1 MKKKFEYFVKSAKTK
16 EDVPCVFPP
25 EAWYN
30 ATLCTTVIIWRDPP
44 PQWAKSGGEAV
55 LLQFSDFTKDPMHD
69 FNRLFC

>member
-1 MKKKFEYFVKSAKTK
+1 MIAKSPLGTGANNQNGNLR
-16 EDVPCVFPP
+16 
-25 EAWYN
+25 WY
-30 ATLCTTVIIWRDPP
+30 LPLGVDP

>member
-16 EDVPCVFPP
+16 EDIPCVFPP

-44 PQWAKSGGEAV
+44 PSMI
-55 LLQFSDFTKDPMHD
+55 T
-69 FNRLFC
+69 